1 MQIVTIIEGI
11 LHFKDVEVSNTIEN
25 TTIIPNR
32 FKDINE
38 YEFYEERAA
47 IVQFDA
53 GLTKEE
59 AEQLAWERVIV
70 KRHFLNQKS
79 FHLKK
84 GGGNTLI
91 GLIYK

>member
-59 AEQLAWERVIV
+59 AEQLAWARVIV
-70 KRHFLNQKS
+70 KRQLLN
-79 FHLKK
+79 
-84 GGGNTLI
+84 
-91 GLIYK
+91 

>member
-11 LHFKDVEVSNTIEN
+11 LHFKDVEVSNIKEN

-32 FKDINE
+32 FKNMDE
-38 YEFYEERAA
+38 YEFFEERAA
-47 IVQFDA
+47 IAQYDA

-70 KRHFLNQKS
+70 KRQVLN
-79 FHLKK
+79 
-84 GGGNTLI
+84 
-91 GLIYK
+91 